1 MKRLEHVMTAP
12 GVSAFLDAVDA
23 HLNSNTMLLARSGAG
38 ADVASALAAWLEGP
52 EFEETLRWADAQ
64 RGWNNYWTT
73 GPEGPIAQPG
83 RLVRSDARLRITHI
97 DHDALIQ
104 RLEWMLNVG
113 GDWYGTTPK
122 RTPEA
127 ARAEAQAFVDALA
140 AAAETGLAWQWC
152 QLTPDFL
159 HSHAYF
165 DYLGESEH
173 DEDGG
178 RLAYFDGGGC
188 DGAIAGQSGDIQVL
202 LLTNGSP

>member
-1 MKRLEHVMTAP
+1 MQRLDHVMTAP

-23 HLNSNTMLLARSGAG
+23 RLNSNTLLLARSGAG
-38 ADVASALAAWLEGP
+38 ADLARELAAWLQAP
-52 EFEETLRWADAQ
+52 EFEETLRWADSA
-64 RGWNNYWTT
+64 RGWDNYWNTVGGERT
-73 GPEGPIAQPG
+73 PLAG
-83 RLVRSDARLRITHI
+83 RLVRPDARLRITHI

-113 GDWYGTTPK
+113 GDWYGTAPE

-127 ARAEAQAFVDALA
+127 AQAEARAFVDALA
-140 AAAETGLAWQWC
+140 EATGSPHDWRWC

-178 RLAYFDGGGC
+178 QLAYFDGGGC
-188 DGAIAGQSGDIQVL
+188 DGAIAGLSGDVLVL